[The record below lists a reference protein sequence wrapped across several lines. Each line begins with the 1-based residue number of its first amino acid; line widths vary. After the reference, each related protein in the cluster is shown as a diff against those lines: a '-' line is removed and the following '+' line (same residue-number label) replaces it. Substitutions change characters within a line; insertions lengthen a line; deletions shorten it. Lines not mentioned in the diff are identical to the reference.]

1 MSKETSTQPMTSV
14 FSWSDVTYSVKKKDI
29 LKGISGEL
37 SGGKV
42 CAILGPSGAGKT
54 SLLNVLANRIRN
66 KGANQRVGGTIK
78 LDGRELVGGAL
89 RKRIAYVMQQ
99 DLLFAT
105 QTPREALLF
114 SAMMR
119 LPSTVPLSEKRAMV
133 EQMLADLGLM
143 DCADTFC
150 GDDMI
155 RGISGGEKKRTS
167 IGIELVMRP
176 NLIFLDEPTSGLDSF
191 AAKIVIAKLVELASS
206 NGCNVLT
213 TIHQP
218 SSEVFHTF
226 NNVMLLYHGKSL
238 FFGSLTGLSGG
249 LIENGVGCPNEY
261 NLADHAI
268 YLIQTT
274 NEDKLDALKIAL
286 EKGAKDTHVGATP
299 PVSVVVEEA
308 HDAKKKT
315 YPGAGDDSTH
325 NGHVRGPGVGFLFQ
339 LYILSQREAK
349 YVWRNKPALI
359 ASIVV
364 PLILNLF
371 FAGIFG
377 GSGDPTSDDYS
388 LQGHFGG
395 IAQVMIGAMF
405 GAAQPLLLRFPLD
418 RGIFLREY
426 ATNSYGAIP
435 YFLSKSVVEIPQQFM
450 QALLIYIAFYWISG
464 IQGSF
469 IIHVCIL
476 WLTSMAAASTALLVG
491 CLASNAEVAIQ
502 ASPPVFVVQ
511 LLFAGVFIP
520 TSQIPDA
527 FNWIQYIC
535 ALKYGINLAL
545 LNEFGEVTQ
554 EAKNWTSAQ
563 RAAADSFVENID
575 VNPNDWYIYLIVLLS
590 LLCFFRG
597 LAIFALAKR
606 ASAFF

>member
-1 MSKETSTQPMTSV
+1 MTSV

-325 NGHVRGPGVGFLFQ
+325 NGHVSGPGVGFLFQ